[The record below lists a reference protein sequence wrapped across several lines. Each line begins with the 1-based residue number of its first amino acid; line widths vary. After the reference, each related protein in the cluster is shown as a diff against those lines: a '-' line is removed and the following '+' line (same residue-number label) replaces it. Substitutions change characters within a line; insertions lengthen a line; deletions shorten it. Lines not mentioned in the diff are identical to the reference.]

1 MGSMSCKER
10 PSTATAG
17 DDTDE
22 YIEAAVAETSELE
35 NGQSV
40 QIISAKTMQKC
51 LISNIFYFIRM
62 KEVVVHENLKVLLVK
77 DMNGEVTAIGTKCS
91 HYGAPLIKG
100 ALGDG
105 RVRCPWHGACFN
117 TKTGTINQFSHT
129 LVS

>member
-1 MGSMSCKER
+1 
-10 PSTATAG
+10 
-17 DDTDE
+17 
-22 YIEAAVAETSELE
+22 
-35 NGQSV
+35 
-40 QIISAKTMQKC
+40 
-51 LISNIFYFIRM
+51 M

-117 TKTGTINQFSHT
+117 TKTGMTNKILAHLCLELTPKMQVTLRTF
-129 LVS
+129 LVSTASRVTR